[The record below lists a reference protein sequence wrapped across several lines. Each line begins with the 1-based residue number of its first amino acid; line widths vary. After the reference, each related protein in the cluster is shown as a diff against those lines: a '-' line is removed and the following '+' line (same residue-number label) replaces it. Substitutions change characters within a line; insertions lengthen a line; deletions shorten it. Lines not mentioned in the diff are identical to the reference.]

1 MPFRYRLQNIY
12 NLRERKKKEQE
23 QVVNDAQNAVRK
35 VQVRLDA
42 KVAEREDVRQQRK
55 TANPMMLDNIDKLL
69 IRYAEQIVEIKTELE
84 DVQRILAEEE
94 AKLAICRQELE
105 ALEKHRERAKEEWL
119 EEENQAEMKLLDEV
133 ASQRYFRQ
141 MVESAQEAEESGE
154 GDGAF

>member
-55 TANPMMLDNIDKLL
+55 TANPNTNKNNNL
-69 IRYAEQIVEIKTELE
+69 IL
-84 DVQRILAEEE
+84 
-94 AKLAICRQELE
+94 
-105 ALEKHRERAKEEWL
+105 
-119 EEENQAEMKLLDEV
+119 
-133 ASQRYFRQ
+133 
-141 MVESAQEAEESGE
+141 
-154 GDGAF
+154 

>member
-1 MPFRYRLQNIY
+1 M
-12 NLRERKKKEQE
+12 
-23 QVVNDAQNAVRK
+23 RK

-69 IRYAEQIVEIKTELE
+69 IRYAQQIVEIKTELE

-141 MVESAQEAEESGE
+141 MVESAQEAVDLGE
-154 GDGAF
+154 GDESI

>member
-84 DVQRILAEEE
+84 EVQRILKEEE

-141 MVESAQEAEESGE
+141 MVESAQETEESGE

>member
-42 KVAEREDVRQQRK
+42 KVAEREDVRHQRK

-84 DVQRILAEEE
+84 EVQRILKEEE
-94 AKLAICRQELE
+94 ATLAICRQELE

-119 EEENQAEMKLLDEV
+119 AEENQAEMKLLDEV

-141 MVESAQEAEESGE
+141 MVESAQEAVDLGE
-154 GDGAF
+154 GDESF

>member
-42 KVAEREDVRQQRK
+42 KVAEREDVRHQRK

-84 DVQRILAEEE
+84 EVQRILKEEE

-141 MVESAQEAEESGE
+141 MVESAQEAVDLGE
-154 GDGAF
+154 GDESI

>member
-69 IRYAEQIVEIKTELE
+69 IRYAQQIVEIKTELE

-154 GDGAF
+154 GEGAF

>member
-1 MPFRYRLQNIY
+1 
-12 NLRERKKKEQE
+12 LRERKKKEQE

-42 KVAEREDVRQQRK
+42 KVAEREDVRHQRK

-84 DVQRILAEEE
+84 EVQRILKEEE

-141 MVESAQEAEESGE
+141 MVESAQEAVDLGE
-154 GDGAF
+154 GDESF

>member
-69 IRYAEQIVEIKTELE
+69 IRYAQQIVEIKTELE

>member
-42 KVAEREDVRQQRK
+42 KVAEREDVRHQRK

-84 DVQRILAEEE
+84 EVQRILKEEE

-141 MVESAQEAEESGE
+141 MVESAQEAVDLGE
-154 GDGAF
+154 GDESF